1 VKSIAVSY
9 SEHLKP
15 SAVHHPEK
23 ILILIILIK
32 CPSRKT
38 VRLSDDWS
46 VADTTWRAGWFKST
60 QQHATQGNI
69 LHLTVQP

>member
-1 VKSIAVSY
+1 M
-9 SEHLKP
+9 
-15 SAVHHPEK
+15 
-23 ILILIILIK
+23 LIILIK
-32 CPSRKT
+32 CPSRQT

-46 VADTTWRAGWFKST
+46 VADTMLRAGWFKNT